1 MVPESLCAKA
11 DYTVPILELVDVDLP
26 RYTKPQEQTMDFVPP
41 KSKPGQQCQLKTS
54 IPRFGYTRGMYR
66 YKEHHGRIITDIIGR

>member
-66 YKEHHGRIITDIIGR
+66 YKDHYGRIITDIIGR